1 MGESKR
7 SSSIMTAN
15 FDTAGAAGDGGEA
28 LKSVPLKIRL
38 TIAAIFAVGV
48 LMVSLPW
55 LNTGNPG

>member
-1 MGESKR
+1 
-7 SSSIMTAN
+7 MTAN
-15 FDTAGAAGDGGEA
+15 FDNARAAGDGGGEA